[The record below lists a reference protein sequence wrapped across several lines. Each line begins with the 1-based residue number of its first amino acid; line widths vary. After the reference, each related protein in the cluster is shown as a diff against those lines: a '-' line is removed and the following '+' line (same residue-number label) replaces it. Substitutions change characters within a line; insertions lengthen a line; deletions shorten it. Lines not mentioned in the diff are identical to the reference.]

1 MYHLTHHKATPF
13 QMFLLS
19 QVEALVAIC
28 PALLRPLV
36 AIFDRLQDYGDLFFR
51 IYDRLEYL
59 SWRAGEPDDVYPAT
73 NLDDEDELY
82 QLDLLAAIERDD
94 VRRRQR
100 WNSLSPEQQAE
111 IYEEVQEMCI
121 DGNRDAGDHWA
132 YPFLRESLM
141 SGYVGD

>member
-1 MYHLTHHKATPF
+1 MYQLTRHKATSF
-13 QMFLLS
+13 QLFVLS
-19 QVEALVAIC
+19 QVEALVSIC

-59 SWRAGEPDDVYPAT
+59 SWRAEEPDDFHPKP
-73 NLDDEDELY
+73 NPDDEDELY
-82 QLDLLAAIERDD
+82 RLDLLASIERDD
-94 VRRRQR
+94 VRLRQR

-111 IYEEVQEMCI
+111 IYEDVQEMCI
-121 DGNRDAGDHWA
+121 DGSRDAGDHWA
-132 YPFLRESLM
+132 YPILRESLM